1 MVALKPE
8 QRKAIPPYAALRAFE
23 AVGSCGGI
31 RRAAAELSVDHAAI
45 TRQLQALERWT
56 GMRLV
61 ERSAG
66 SGGKLTEE
74 GRLYHQ
80 KVAHALSL
88 LAGATIDL
96 MRDPNEHRL
105 RLWCAPGLASE
116 WLTGRI
122 GAFASQ
128 NPGLEFELQPVEEA
142 PDFETHEADAYLHYV
157 IDGTASD
164 QNSSLRSMEVARPQ
178 VLAVASPDYIAAAGG
193 IREPADLLRSNLLHE
208 ANTDQW
214 RRWFAE
220 HGFHTDE
227 KLTGPK
233 FYQGHLTLAAARRG
247 QGVALANA
255 LLVADDLANRS
266 LITLGPW
273 SPVYLGGYVLTARR
287 DNWQSKT
294 MTQFRRWLEK
304 SVAIA

>member
-1 MVALKPE
+1 MAPLKPE

-74 GRLYHQ
+74 GRRYHQ
-80 KVAHALSL
+80 RVTHALSQ
-88 LAGATIDL
+88 LAVATIDL
-96 MRDPNEHRL
+96 MSNPNEHRL

-116 WLTGRI
+116 WLSGRI
-122 GAFASQ
+122 AAFASQ
-128 NPGLEFELQPVEEA
+128 NPDLDFELQPIEDA
-142 PDFETHEADAYLHYV
+142 PDFDTHEADAHLHYV
-157 IDGTASD
+157 IDGTVP
-164 QNSSLRSMEVARPQ
+164 NENPNLRSMEVARPQ
-178 VLAVASPDYIAAAGG
+178 IFAVASPDYAANATG
-193 IREPADLLRSNLLHE
+193 IQQPSDLLNGHLLHE
-208 ANTDQW
+208 ASTDQW

-220 HGFHTDE
+220 HGFRTDE
-227 KLTGPK
+227 KLSGPK

-255 LLVADDLANRS
+255 LLVADDLATGS
-266 LITLGPW
+266 LVKLGSW
-273 SPVYLGGYVLTARR
+273 APVYLGGYVLTARR

-294 MTQFRRWLEK
+294 MTHFRRWLEK
-304 SVAIA
+304 SVAVA